1 MEPTILAACSLDQW
15 ALDFQG
21 NRARIIESIVQAK
34 REHGAKIRI
43 GGELEIPGYGCEDHF
58 LEKDT
63 VLHCWDVC
71 YDVLRLTLT
80 PPYDDILV
88 TVGMP
93 VIHLGVAYN
102 CSIFI
107 RGGKLLLIAPK
118 LLLADEGNYRESRWF
133 TAWKQGTNLHEFFLP
148 DAIRELTGQKL
159 VPFGTALLR
168 SEDGY
173 IIGSECC
180 EELWGPLPTSTT
192 LFLQGAHVVVNI
204 SGSYFTFGKIRRRV
218 DLLKSATKNG
228 GIYMYANAQGCD
240 GARVYFDGGSMIA
253 MNGNVLCMG
262 SQYSL
267 KEIEVMTAT
276 VDLSEVTRFRLGT
289 PSRGIQAE
297 RSLIDRYEIVEIPGF
312 KLKLDSVVG
321 LTLPAEVEFHSIEV
335 EIANIPAC
343 WLWDYLRRSGA
354 RGFFLPLSGG
364 ADSSSVLAIVGNM
377 CQLVLKGLQSFTGM
391 NLEVLFSDVK
401 RICGSIPTDA
411 KELCNTIM
419 HTAFLATI
427 NNSPVTQERAKH
439 LALEVGSY
447 HIEGSIDGDI
457 DAFVAGFQKM
467 TGFEAPK
474 FKLNGGTATEDLA
487 LQNLQARSRM
497 ITSYMLAQLLPQNRG
512 KPGYLLVLG
521 SAILDE
527 GLTGYMTKYDCSS
540 ADINP
545 IGGIAKKDLK
555 RFLLWAAENLGYS
568 VLGSVCSAVPTAELT
583 PIPEGSLES
592 AQSDEADIGLTFD
605 QISAM
610 SRLRK
615 IGRCGPLSMFKA
627 LCYTWS
633 TLSRSEIA
641 VAVKKFFTRYS
652 ANRHK
657 MTTLTP
663 ALHCEDY
670 SADDNRFDLRPF
682 LYNVKWQAQF
692 EAIDRLVSE
701 LET

>member
-1 MEPTILAACSLDQW
+1 M
-15 ALDFQG
+15 DFQG
-21 NRARIIESIVQAK
+21 NRQRIIESIVQAK

-63 VLHCWDVC
+63 VMHCWDVC

-88 TVGMP
+88 VVGMP

-102 CSIFI
+102 CSLFI
-107 RGGKLLLIAPK
+107 LRGKLLLIAPK
-118 LLLADEGNYRESRWF
+118 LILADDGNYRESRWF
-133 TAWKQGTNLHEFFLP
+133 IAWKQGTQLLEHFLLQER
-148 DAIRELTGQKL
+148 IREVTGQKV

-168 SEDGY
+168 TEDGY

-180 EELWGPLPTSTT
+180 EELWSPQPTSTS
-192 LFLQGAHVVVNI
+192 LYLQGAHVVVNI
-204 SGSYFTFGKIRRRV
+204 SGSYFTFGKIRRRI
-218 DLLKSATKNG
+218 DLLKNATRNG

-240 GARVYFDGGSMIA
+240 GSRVYFDGGSMIA

-267 KEIEVMTAT
+267 KEVEVMTAT
-276 VDLSEVTRFRLGT
+276 VDLSEVTRYRLGT
-289 PSRGIQAE
+289 PSRGILAE
-297 RSLIDRYEIVEIPGF
+297 RSLQDRYKIIDIPDF
-312 KLKLDSVVG
+312 KLKLDTVG
-321 LTLPAEVEFHSIEV
+321 QLTMPIQVEFNHVET

-354 RGFFLPLSGG
+354 KGFFLPTSGG

-377 CQLVLKGLQSFTGM
+377 CQLIVKGLHSFTGL
-391 NLEVLFSDVK
+391 NLEVLYADVK
-401 RICGSIPTDA
+401 RICGTLPADA
-411 KELCNTIM
+411 KELCNIIM
-419 HTAFLATI
+419 HTAYLSTK
-427 NNSPVTQERAKH
+427 NNSPVTQDRARA
-439 LALEVGSY
+439 LAAEVGSY
-447 HIEGSIDGDI
+447 HIDGSIDGHI

-467 TGFEAPK
+467 TGFPEPH
-474 FKLNGGTATEDLA
+474 FKVDGGSGVEDLA

-512 KPGYLLVLG
+512 RPGYLLVLG

-545 IGGIAKKDLK
+545 IGGIAKIDLK
-555 RFLLWAAENLGYS
+555 RFLLWGAENLGYPTLRS
-568 VLGSVCSAVPTAELT
+568 VHDAVPTAELT
-583 PIPEGSLES
+583 PIPAGAVES
-592 AQSDEADIGLTFD
+592 AQSDEVDIGLTFD
-605 QISAM
+605 QISTM

-627 LCYTWS
+627 LCDSWS
-633 TLSRSEIA
+633 SMTKAEIA
-641 VAVKKFFTRYS
+641 VDVKKFFTRYS
-652 ANRHK
+652 QNRHK

-663 ALHCEDY
+663 SLHCEDY

-682 LYNVKWQAQF
+682 LYNTKWQDQF
-692 EAIDRLVSE
+692 AAIDQLVSE
-701 LET
+701 LEH